1 MLGRDR
7 RVETTAN
14 DYSEA
19 TKPKFK
25 DVEIVS
31 FCPCEHKRMK
41 QNMVFIILPSL
52 ADRHSTWQC
61 EEGNKV

>member
-1 MLGRDR
+1 MKFLLGRDR

-19 TKPKFK
+19 TKLKFK

-31 FCPCEHKRMK
+31 F
-41 QNMVFIILPSL
+41 
-52 ADRHSTWQC
+52 
-61 EEGNKV
+61 